1 MAEWSNLWGHT
12 HDECLALLT
21 DGKAYFTILVSQVTQ
36 RLVKAIKQV
45 DFDKMTFLVNF
56 IDEMGKDTNMA
67 KLDGDYTSEAYH
79 CIKTILD
86 PNAVPS
92 RVNTA
97 CEAFGKGHELR
108 NHWLITAFS
117 LEKGKEVVDLA
128 LQRAKKREEQS
139 GVLEKIAEADA
150 NLEEMGIL
158 NHNHG
163 LVREELQEAFSADYA
178 QILVDAHQVCRDPGL
193 SLIL

>member
-128 LQRAKKREEQS
+128 LQRAKKGKSNQVSLRRLLKRMQTWRRWAFLITIMGSS
-139 GVLEKIAEADA
+139 GKSC
-150 NLEEMGIL
+150 
-158 NHNHG
+158 
-163 LVREELQEAFSADYA
+163 RRPFLQTMHRFWLTPIKSVVTQA
-178 QILVDAHQVCRDPGL
+178 CR
-193 SLIL
+193 